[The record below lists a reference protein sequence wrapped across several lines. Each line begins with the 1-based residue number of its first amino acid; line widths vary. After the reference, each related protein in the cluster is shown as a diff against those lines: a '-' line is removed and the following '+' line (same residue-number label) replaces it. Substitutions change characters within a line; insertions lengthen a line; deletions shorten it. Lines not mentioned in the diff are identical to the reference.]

1 MRTLSSSEVLALWE
15 RGVGLHPLDRG
26 LLALSVAGPS
36 PPDSVAD
43 WPLGRR
49 NRALLE
55 LYASCFGP
63 QLQGWTSCPECG
75 EKVEFELDA
84 RQLAA
89 AAQGVQP
96 QPTVT
101 VGEHSFRLPTSRD
114 VAQVAS
120 ESDLEAAPFRLLQ
133 RCSVGGPETSPW
145 TEEMAEE
152 MLELIG
158 ESLASADPMAETRL
172 ALNCP
177 SCQREWED
185 AFDIGCFVSAEVEA
199 RARRLLWEVHSLAS
213 AYGWG
218 ESETLALSAARRAM
232 YLEMVHA

>member
-1 MRTLSSSEVLALWE
+1 MRTLSSSEILTLWE
-15 RGVGLHPLDRG
+15 RGVGLHPLDRA

-36 PPDSVAD
+36 PTDCVAD

-55 LYASCFGP
+55 LHAACFSP
-63 QLQGWTSCPECG
+63 QLEGWTSCPNCG

-89 AAQGVQP
+89 TAEDVPSQP
-96 QPTVT
+96 AVS
-101 VGEHSFRLPTSRD
+101 VGEQRFRLPTSRD
-114 VAQVAS
+114 LADVADVNDPNTAALQLLERCRLVGGETS
-120 ESDLEAAPFRLLQ
+120 SHTDEMTEELLEA
-133 RCSVGGPETSPW
+133 
-145 TEEMAEE
+145 
-152 MLELIG
+152 IG
-158 ESLASADPMAETRL
+158 ESLASADPLAETRL

-185 AFDIGCFVSAEVEA
+185 ALDIGCFVWSEVEA

-218 ESETLALSAARRAM
+218 ESETLALGAARRAM